1 MNLERL
7 LAPHLATQMPEIA
20 RFMVWLYA
28 ADILMITLT
37 VVAVN
42 RLGKVPAVALSS
54 EIGRQLVGMRDG
66 LRRVRYLIIAA
77 VGIVTI
83 AWMWLGV
90 RGQLTPALVDV
101 IFKIGYIGALWP
113 IYFIVRLFEGAFS
126 ALHQRSASNAGRIA
140 ADE

>member
-42 RLGKVPAVALSS
+42 RLGKVPTGLTETALRDWGAAGG
-54 EIGRQLVGMRDG
+54 GR
-66 LRRVRYLIIAA
+66 
-77 VGIVTI
+77 
-83 AWMWLGV
+83 
-90 RGQLTPALVDV
+90 RGP
-101 IFKIGYIGALWP
+101 G
-113 IYFIVRLFEGAFS
+113 
-126 ALHQRSASNAGRIA
+126 RS
-140 ADE
+140 DH